1 MGGVTRRRWRRALCC
16 APDVQDEML
25 ADPPTSGPA
34 LSAERARPLPAPARG
49 LLVVALLYLFLVGV
63 GLLSDGIATLGSD
76 VQDAL
81 FARVSNPI
89 SGLFVGILATVLV
102 QSSSVST
109 STIVGMVAA
118 GLLGVEDAV
127 PMIMGAN
134 IGTSVTNTLASVG
147 SIRRP
152 LEFERAVGAAIVHD
166 VFNLLAVA
174 VLLPLELMTGLLAR
188 GAEAISEQLSGG
200 GGAEFESP
208 VKAAVEGPVDGLV
221 GLLDNTGLVETGL
234 GVLLIVVGL
243 AAIFSALT
251 FITRNMKALVAG
263 TLEARLNRV
272 LGGGSGLVAMA
283 VGLVA
288 TVAVQSSSI
297 TTSVLVP
304 IAAAGVI
311 TIRTLYPITLGAN
324 VGTTLTALLA
334 SLATDRPEALTIA
347 LVHTLFNVVGI
358 VIFYVIPVLRDLP
371 IRLSRAMAGHMARD
385 RRLLT
390 LYIGGAF
397 IVVPLVGILAL
408 S

>member
-1 MGGVTRRRWRRALCC
+1 MQH
-16 APDVQDEML
+16 PDS
-25 ADPPTSGPA
+25 SGPA
-34 LSAERARPLPAPARG
+34 LSVERPRTGMPGPVRG
-49 LLVVALLYLFLVGV
+49 VLVLALLYLFLVGV
-63 GLLSDGIATLGSD
+63 GLLSDGIAALGGD

-81 FARVSNPI
+81 FSRVSNPI
-89 SGLFVGILATVLV
+89 AGLFVGILATVLV

-127 PMIMGAN
+127 PMVMGAN

-152 LEFERAVGAAIVHD
+152 VEFQRAVAAATVHD
-166 VFNLLAVA
+166 VFNLLSVA
-174 VLLPLELMTGLLAR
+174 VLLPLELVTGLLAR
-188 GAEAISEQLSGG
+188 TAEAISGVLA
-200 GGAEFESP
+200 GGAGADFDSP
-208 VKAAVEGPVDGLV
+208 VKAAVEGPVEAVMALLERTGSTGTALGVVMILV
-221 GLLDNTGLVETGL
+221 GLV
-234 GVLLIVVGL
+234 
-243 AAIFSALT
+243 AIFSALT

-263 TLEARLNRV
+263 SLESRLNRV
-272 LGGGSGLVAMA
+272 LGGGSGLVAML
-283 VGLVA
+283 VGLLA

-311 TIRTLYPITLGAN
+311 TLPTLYPITLGAN

-347 LVHTLFNVVGI
+347 LVHTLFNVTGI
-358 VIFYVIPVLRDLP
+358 ALFYGVPGLRGVP
-371 IRLSRAMAGHMARD
+371 IRIAQGMAARMAED

-390 LYIGGAF
+390 LYIGGVF
-397 IVVPLVGILAL
+397 VVVPLVGMLVFG
-408 S
+408 

>member
-1 MGGVTRRRWRRALCC
+1 MLPADEKDDEVDH
-16 APDVQDEML
+16 PDS
-25 ADPPTSGPA
+25 SGPA
-34 LSAERARPLPAPARG
+34 MAAERARGMPAPVRSV
-49 LLVVALLYLFLVGV
+49 LVLVLLYLFLVGV
-63 GLLSDGIATLGSD
+63 GLLSEGIASLGGD

-81 FARVSNPI
+81 FARVSNPL

-118 GLLGVEDAV
+118 GLVGVEDAV

-152 LEFERAVGAAIVHD
+152 VEFRRAVAAATVHD
-166 VFNLLAVA
+166 VFNLLSVA
-174 VLLPLELMTGLLAR
+174 VLLPIELATGVLARAANAISDLLA
-188 GAEAISEQLSGG
+188 GG
-200 GGAEFESP
+200 GGAEFDSP
-208 VKAAVEGPVDGLV
+208 IKAAVEGPVDGLV
-221 GLLDNTGLVETGL
+221 GILDNTGLVATGL

-243 AAIFSALT
+243 AGIFTALT
-251 FITRNMKALVAG
+251 YITRNMKALVAG
-263 TLEARLNRV
+263 SLESRLNRV
-272 LGGGSGLVAMA
+272 LAEGRGVLAMV

-311 TIRTLYPITLGAN
+311 SLRALYPITLGAN
-324 VGTTLTALLA
+324 IGTTITALLA

-347 LVHTLFNVVGI
+347 LVHTLFNVAGI
-358 VIFYVIPVLRDLP
+358 ILFYGIPALRDVP
-371 IRLSRAMAGHMARD
+371 IRLAEWLANRMAAD
-385 RRLLT
+385 RRMLT
-390 LYIGGAF
+390 MYIGGVF
-397 IVVPLVGILAL
+397 IVVPLVGMLVL
-408 S
+408 T

>member
-1 MGGVTRRRWRRALCC
+1 MEC
-16 APDVQDEML
+16 
-25 ADPPTSGPA
+25 
-34 LSAERARPLPAPARG
+34 
-49 LLVVALLYLFLVGV
+49 
-63 GLLSDGIATLGSD
+63 
-76 VQDAL
+76 
-81 FARVSNPI
+81 
-89 SGLFVGILATVLV
+89 
-102 QSSSVST
+102 
-109 STIVGMVAA
+109 
-118 GLLGVEDAV
+118 
-127 PMIMGAN
+127 
-134 IGTSVTNTLASVG
+134 
-147 SIRRP
+147 
-152 LEFERAVGAAIVHD
+152 
-166 VFNLLAVA
+166 
-174 VLLPLELMTGLLAR
+174 
-188 GAEAISEQLSGG
+188 GG

-234 GVLLIVVGL
+234 GVLLIAVGL
-243 AAIFSALT
+243 GAIFSALT

-263 TLEARLNRV
+263 SLEARLNRV

-324 VGTTLTALLA
+324 VGTTITALLA

-347 LVHTLFNVVGI
+347 LVHTLFNLTGI
-358 VIFYVIPVLRDLP
+358 VIFYVVPVLRDLP
-371 IRLSRAMAGHMARD
+371 IRLSHSLAGHMARD

-390 LYIGGAF
+390 VYIAGAF
-397 IVVPLVGILAL
+397 LVVPLVGILVL

>member
-1 MGGVTRRRWRRALCC
+1 MT
-16 APDVQDEML
+16 
-25 ADPPTSGPA
+25 DPSTSGPA
-34 LSAERARPLPAPARG
+34 LSLRRVRQLPAPARG
-49 LLVVALLYLFLVGV
+49 LVVVALLYLFLVGV

-76 VQDAL
+76 VQEAL
-81 FARVSNPI
+81 FARVSNPL

-118 GLLGVEDAV
+118 GLVGVEDAV

-152 LEFERAVGAAIVHD
+152 VEFERAVGAAIVHD

-174 VLLPLELMTGLLAR
+174 VLLPLELLTGALAR
-188 GAEAISEQLSGG
+188 AAEAVGELLSGG
-200 GGAEFESP
+200 SGAEFESP
-208 VKAAVEGPVDGLV
+208 IKAAVEGPVEWLIGV
-221 GLLDNTGLVETGL
+221 LDNTGLVSTGL
-234 GVLLIVVGL
+234 GVLLIAVGL
-243 AAIFSALT
+243 VAIFSALT
-251 FITRNMKALVAG
+251 FITRNMKAMVAG
-263 TLEARLNRV
+263 TFEARLNRV
-272 LGGGSGLVAMA
+272 LGGGSGLVAML

-324 VGTTLTALLA
+324 VGTTITALLA

-347 LVHTLFNVVGI
+347 LVHTLFNLAGI
-358 VIFYVIPVLRDLP
+358 VIFYVIPVVRDLP
-371 IRLSRAMAGHMARD
+371 IVLAQAMAGHMARD

-397 IVVPLVGILAL
+397 AVVPLVGILVL

>member
-1 MGGVTRRRWRRALCC
+1 MTDDTAAPTRR
-16 APDVQDEML
+16 PD
-25 ADPPTSGPA
+25 PRG
-34 LSAERARPLPAPARG
+34 LPAPVRG
-49 LLVVALLYLFLVGV
+49 VVVVMLLYLFLVGV
-63 GLLSDGIATLGSD
+63 GLLSDGIASLGGD

-81 FARVSNPI
+81 FRRVSTPLA
-89 SGLFVGILATVLV
+89 GLFVGILATVLV

-118 GLLGVEDAV
+118 GLVGVEDAV
-127 PMIMGAN
+127 PMVMGAN

-152 LEFERAVGAAIVHD
+152 TEFRRAVAAATVHD
-166 VFNLLAVA
+166 VFNLLSVA
-174 VLLPLELMTGLLAR
+174 VLLPLELLTGVLAS
-188 GAEAISEQLSGG
+188 GARAISDVVSGG
-200 GGAEFESP
+200 AGADFDSP
-208 VKAAVEGPVDGLV
+208 FKAAVEGPVEVVL
-221 GLLDNTGLVETGL
+221 GLLESAGAEETTL
-234 GVLLIVVGL
+234 GVVLIVLGL
-243 AAIFSALT
+243 AGIFTALT

-263 TLEARLNRV
+263 SLEVRLNRV
-272 LGGGSGLVAMA
+272 LSGGSGLVAML

-311 TIRTLYPITLGAN
+311 TLPALYPITLGAN

-347 LVHTLFNVVGI
+347 LVHTLFNLAGI
-358 VIFYVIPVLRDLP
+358 ALFYGVPMLRGLP
-371 IRLSRAMAGHMARD
+371 IRIAEGLADRMSDD

-390 LYIGGAF
+390 AYIGGVF
-397 IVVPLVGILAL
+397 IVVPLVGMLVL
-408 S
+408 G

>member
-1 MGGVTRRRWRRALCC
+1 MDDP
-16 APDVQDEML
+16 AP
-25 ADPPTSGPA
+25 SGPA
-34 LSAERARPLPAPARG
+34 LAKGRVRGLPAPLRG

-63 GLLSDGIATLGSD
+63 GLLSEGIASLGSD

-81 FARVSNPI
+81 FARVSTPFA
-89 SGLFVGILATVLV
+89 GLFVGILATVLV

-118 GLLGVEDAV
+118 GLVGVEDAV
-127 PMIMGAN
+127 PMVMGAN

-152 LEFERAVGAAIVHD
+152 TEFRRAVAAATVHD
-166 VFNLLAVA
+166 VFNLLSVA
-174 VLLPLELMTGLLAR
+174 VLLPLELVTGVLAR
-188 GAEAISEQLSGG
+188 AAAAIADVISGG
-200 GGAEFESP
+200 GGADFDSP
-208 VKAAVEGPVDGLV
+208 VKAAVEGPVEALL
-221 GLLDNTGLVETGL
+221 GLLEGTGLVQTGL
-234 GVLLIVVGL
+234 GILLIGVGL
-243 AAIFSALT
+243 ASIFAALT

-263 TLEARLNRV
+263 SLEVRLNRV
-272 LGGGSGLVAMA
+272 LGGGSGLVAML

-311 TIRTLYPITLGAN
+311 TLPTLYPITLGAN

-347 LVHTLFNVVGI
+347 LVHTLFNLAGI
-358 VIFYVIPVLRDLP
+358 ALFYGVPVLRMVP
-371 IRLSRAMAGHMARD
+371 IRVARAMADRMAED

-390 LYIGGAF
+390 LYIGGVF
-397 IVVPLVGILAL
+397 VVVPLVGMLVL
-408 S
+408 G

>member
-1 MGGVTRRRWRRALCC
+1 MAER
-16 APDVQDEML
+16 PD
-25 ADPPTSGPA
+25 PTGPA
-34 LSAERARPLPAPARG
+34 LASTPSRGFPGWARG
-49 LLVVALLYLFLVGV
+49 LLVIALLYLFLVGV
-63 GLLSDGIATLGSD
+63 GLLSDGIASLGGD

-81 FARVSNPI
+81 FARVSSPLA
-89 SGLFVGILATVLV
+89 GLFVGILATVLV

-118 GLLGVEDAV
+118 GLVGVEDAV

-152 LEFERAVGAAIVHD
+152 TEFRRAVAAATVHD
-166 VFNLLAVA
+166 VFNLLSVA
-174 VLLPLELMTGLLAR
+174 VLLPVELLTGILAR
-188 GAEAISEQLSGG
+188 GARAISDVVA
-200 GGAEFESP
+200 GGAGADFDSP
-208 VKAAVEGPVDGLV
+208 FKAAVEGPVEALMGVLESM
-221 GLLDNTGLVETGL
+221 GAAETGL
-234 GVLLIVVGL
+234 GVVLIVVGL
-243 AAIFSALT
+243 AGIFTALT

-263 TLEARLNRV
+263 SLEVRLNRV
-272 LGGGSGLVAMA
+272 LGGGSGLVAML
-283 VGLVA
+283 VGLLA

-311 TIRTLYPITLGAN
+311 TLPALYPITLGAN

-347 LVHTLFNVVGI
+347 LVHTLFNLAGI
-358 VIFYVIPVLRDLP
+358 ALFYGVPALRELP
-371 IRLSRAMAGHMARD
+371 IRIAEAMADRMADD

-390 LYIGGAF
+390 AYIGGVF
-397 IVVPLVGILAL
+397 VVLPLVGMLVL
-408 S
+408 G